1 MKNKRNVW
9 NHAMIINLN
18 IIIYVMMIVQ
28 MVHIEYFKT
37 EIYARLKFQT
47 IIDNNDNI
55 YKECYNNCKKCSK
68 LGNETI
74 NNCDEC
80 INN

>member
-47 IIDNNDNI
+47 IIISIIMII
-55 YKECYNNCKKCSK
+55 YIKNVIIIAKNVLNWEMK
-68 LGNETI
+68 LLIIVMNA
-74 NNCDEC
+74 
-80 INN
+80 

>member
-47 IIDNNDNI
+47 III
-55 YKECYNNCKKCSK
+55 YIKNVIIIAKNVLNWEMK
-68 LGNETI
+68 LLIIVMNA
-74 NNCDEC
+74 
-80 INN
+80 

>member
-47 IIDNNDNI
+47 II
-55 YKECYNNCKKCSK
+55 ECYNNCKKCSK

>member
-47 IIDNNDNI
+47 IIISIIMII
-55 YKECYNNCKKCSK
+55 YIKNVIIIAKNVLNWEM
-68 LGNETI
+68 
-74 NNCDEC
+74 
-80 INN
+80 